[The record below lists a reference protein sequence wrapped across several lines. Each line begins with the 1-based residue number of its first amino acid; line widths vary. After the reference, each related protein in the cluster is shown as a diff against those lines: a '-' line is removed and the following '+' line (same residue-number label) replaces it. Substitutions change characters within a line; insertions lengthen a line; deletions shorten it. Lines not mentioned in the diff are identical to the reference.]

1 MQIFT
6 DRILFAEPP
15 PKVIRIGLDNMKK
28 AELRLAIANVW
39 LDILEILPDCKYVY
53 VDNKGI
59 EGIRA

>member
-1 MQIFT
+1 
-6 DRILFAEPP
+6 
-15 PKVIRIGLDNMKK
+15 VIRIGLGNMKK

-39 LDILEILPDCKYVY
+39 LDILEILPDCKYIY